1 MKKVIKY
8 IVYLTINLL
17 FIVELIKVI
26 RLFDIKEIINI
37 SNDAWLGFFGNIL
50 SVIITIIGF
59 MFTIYRFTDEKEE
72 KEKPLLII
80 KPSNEKECLYRCD
93 NIENNCTQ
101 HRKVYFELVNKG
113 NTIIKYPQIKNE
125 NGRLLNIY
133 KSESENELEILEP
146 KNFQTSNKYI
156 ISIDVNFLEGMRFL
170 YCELLWIKISK
181 WKTSWNRI
189 IKIKNINVNSK

>member
-156 ISIDVNFLEGMRFL
+156 ISIDVNFLEGMRCL
-170 YCELLWIKISK
+170 YCELL
-181 WKTSWNRI
+181 
-189 IKIKNINVNSK
+189 

>member
-1 MKKVIKY
+1 MTGGRKMKKVIKY

-170 YCELLWIKISK
+170 YCELL
-181 WKTSWNRI
+181 
-189 IKIKNINVNSK
+189 